1 MAQSQLLASLWTKIG
16 DIVAGF
22 FAIIPQAM
30 YFLYTSLASIIDLCQ
45 FIFRKLAG
53 LETYYYNDNIKS
65 GDILIDFIEGVLGIN
80 KQYSALN
87 TVFWSLIIFGVI
99 VLILMTILTL
109 IKAHYNYDSEKSSPS
124 YIIRK
129 SVKAIFTMAL
139 VPLCTLFG
147 LYLSQAMF
155 KALDSITSN
164 NVESQINEVFET
176 DAINNF
182 SYSTSEN
189 GSKIYSSYDFFNERE
204 WCTNFTFS
212 GYLFE
217 ICSED
222 ANRVR
227 YGSYTPNSEN
237 WDNMGVFYTNVADTT
252 QAREIVAD
260 QIDFAFKNNLTL
272 KIKDTVSISGD
283 EAAAAIGSS
292 LAYGPSAGFAAGLIN
307 VNSFSKYNV
316 GLVWSYY
323 NLWAFNFLLA
333 FIGVAACISLFSSLL
348 FGLFTRILFSV
359 VLFMVYS
366 PIVGIM
372 PFDDGNS
379 YKEWQKQ
386 FISYLLSAYT
396 SVFAVNILFIL
407 LPAFFSISFFN
418 INFLDGIVRMLI
430 MIAGLTMAKRF
441 VAIFSNFLGAQNI
454 DELGQATKKSAGA
467 PTMKA
472 VGMTARLG
480 GAALF
485 SRNVANLVKTKT
497 APYVAKVAQKI
508 GDTKFAQK
516 VVKSKAGRKIAQV
529 SSQIGLT
536 LTNASQKINNFGK
549 KVKNV
554 TKRVAKNPVI
564 KSIGKIAASVI
575 GLPVDPHRDDEY
587 EDWTNP
593 ETGETEQVLKQTD
606 EERKRGEPRVRKPK
620 MRTLLKNQ
628 VLDVSGASF
637 KAVGKLTGLKDAFDK
652 LYKNNDGVDYLKEQI
667 NSLASQIKGLKGPV
681 FQTSKDAKLKETKKE
696 DLQRQ
701 FAYDIDYSSSKKA
714 LEKIQEIAKQISTH
728 PDDYDI

>member
-1 MAQSQLLASLWTKIG
+1 MAQSQLLSSLWTKIG

-22 FAIIPQAM
+22 FAIIPQVM
-30 YFLYTSLASIIDLCQ
+30 YFLYTSIASVIDLCQ

-53 LETYYYNDNIKS
+53 LETYYFNDNVKS
-65 GDILIDFIEGVLGIN
+65 GDILIEFIEGVLGIN

-129 SVKAIFTMAL
+129 SIKAVFTMAL
-139 VPLCTLFG
+139 IPLCTLFG

-164 NVESQINEVFET
+164 KTETQMLDVFES
-176 DAINNF
+176 DAVNNF
-182 SYSTSEN
+182 SYSSGEN
-189 GSKIYSSYDFFNERE
+189 GTKIYSSYDFFNERE
-204 WCTNFTFS
+204 WCSNFTFS
-212 GYLFE
+212 GYIFE
-217 ICSED
+217 ICAD
-222 ANRVR
+222 QANRVR
-227 YGSYTPNSEN
+227 YGSYTPNGDG
-237 WDNMGVFYTNVADTT
+237 WDNMGVFYTNVADVG
-252 QAREIVAD
+252 QAREIVAN

-272 KIKDTVSISGD
+272 NSRKTVSISGD

-292 LAYGPSAGFAAGLIN
+292 LYYGPSAGFAVGLIN

-333 FIGVAACISLFSSLL
+333 FIGVAACISLFTNLL

-372 PFDDGNS
+372 PFDDGNA
-379 YKEWQKQ
+379 YKGWQQK

-407 LPAFFSISFFN
+407 LPVIFSISFFN
-418 INFLDGIVRMLI
+418 IKFLDGIVRLLL

-441 VAIFSNFLGAQNI
+441 VAIFSNFIGAQNI
-454 DELGQATKKSAGA
+454 DELGQAAKKDAGA

-472 VGMTARLG
+472 VGMTATLG
-480 GAALF
+480 GAAIF
-485 SRNVANLVKTKT
+485 SRNIANLIKTKSS
-497 APYVAKVAQKI
+497 PYISKVSQKI
-508 GDTKFAQK
+508 GESKLVQK
-516 VVKSKAGRKIAQV
+516 VVKSKAGKKISQI

-536 LTNASQKINNFGK
+536 LTNASQGINKFGK

-554 TKRVAKNPVI
+554 AKRVAKNPII
-564 KSIGKIAASVI
+564 KSLGKFGASVI
-575 GLPVDPHRDDEY
+575 GLPVDPHEDDEY

-593 ETGETEQVLKQTD
+593 ETGETEKVLKQTQ
-606 EERKRGEPRVRKPK
+606 EEKEKGMPRVKKPK

-628 VLDVSGASF
+628 LLDVSGASF
-637 KAVGKLTGLKDAFDK
+637 KAIGNLLGLKNAFDK
-652 LYKNNDGVDYLKEQI
+652 LYKSNDGVDYLKEQI

-681 FQTSKDAKLKETKKE
+681 FQTMADVSKKEKEKE

-701 FAYDIDYSSSKKA
+701 LAYDIDYESSKLA
-714 LEKIQEIAKQISTH
+714 LKKIEEIAKQISGN

>member
-1 MAQSQLLASLWTKIG
+1 M
-16 DIVAGF
+16 VH
-22 FAIIPQAM
+22 
-30 YFLYTSLASIIDLCQ
+30 
-45 FIFRKLAG
+45 KL
-53 LETYYYNDNIKS
+53 
-65 GDILIDFIEGVLGIN
+65 
-80 KQYSALN
+80 
-87 TVFWSLIIFGVI
+87 
-99 VLILMTILTL
+99 
-109 IKAHYNYDSEKSSPS
+109 
-124 YIIRK
+124 
-129 SVKAIFTMAL
+129 
-139 VPLCTLFG
+139 
-147 LYLSQAMF
+147 
-155 KALDSITSN
+155 
-164 NVESQINEVFET
+164 
-176 DAINNF
+176 
-182 SYSTSEN
+182 
-189 GSKIYSSYDFFNERE
+189 
-204 WCTNFTFS
+204 TFS

-536 LTNASQKINNFGK
+536 LTNASQRINNFGK

-628 VLDVSGASF
+628 LLDVSGASF
-637 KAVGKLTGLKDAFDK
+637 KAIGNLLGLKDAFDK
-652 LYKNNDGVDYLKEQI
+652 LYKSNDGVDYLKTQI

-681 FQTSKDAKLKETKKE
+681 FQTAKDAKLKETEKE

>member
-22 FAIIPQAM
+22 FSIIPQAM

-628 VLDVSGASF
+628 LLDVSGASF

-652 LYKNNDGVDYLKEQI
+652 LYKSNDGVDYLKEQI

>member
-109 IKAHYNYDSEKSSPS
+109 IKAQYNYDSEKSSPS

-155 KALDSITSN
+155 KALDSITFN

-508 GDTKFAQK
+508 GETKFAQK

-606 EERKRGEPRVRKPK
+606 EERKRGELRVRKPK

-628 VLDVSGASF
+628 LLDVSGASF
-637 KAVGKLTGLKDAFDK
+637 KAIGNLLGLKDAFDK
-652 LYKNNDGVDYLKEQI
+652 LYKSNDGVDYLKTQI

-681 FQTSKDAKLKETKKE
+681 FQTAKDTKLKETEKE

-714 LEKIQEIAKQISTH
+714 LEKIQEIAKQISGH

>member
-87 TVFWSLIIFGVI
+87 TVFWSLVIFGVI
-99 VLILMTILTL
+99 VLTLMTILTL
-109 IKAHYNYDSEKSSPS
+109 IKAQYNYDSEKSSPS

-155 KALDSITSN
+155 KALDTITSN
-164 NVESQINEVFET
+164 NAESQINEVFET

-227 YGSYTPNSEN
+227 YGSYTPNGGG
-237 WDNMGVFYTNVADTT
+237 WDNMGVFYTNVADVG
-252 QAREIVAD
+252 QAREIVAN

-272 KIKDTVSISGD
+272 NSRKTVSISGD
-283 EAAAAIGSS
+283 EASAAIGSS

-307 VNSFSKYNV
+307 VKGFSKYNV

-372 PFDDGNS
+372 PFDDGNA

-407 LPAFFSISFFN
+407 LPAFFSIAFFN
-418 INFLDGIVRMLI
+418 IDFLDGIVRLLI

-454 DELGQATKKSAGA
+454 DELGQASKKSASA

-485 SRNVANLVKTKT
+485 SRNVANLIKTKS
-497 APYVAKVAQKI
+497 APYISKMGEKI
-508 GDTKFAQK
+508 GETKLAQK
-516 VVKSKAGRKIAQV
+516 VVKSKAGRKIAQI
-529 SSQIGLT
+529 SSQIGLK
-536 LTNASQKINNFGK
+536 LTHASQGINNFGK

-564 KSIGKIAASVI
+564 KSIGKLGASMI

-593 ETGETEQVLKQTD
+593 ATGETEQVLKQTD
-606 EERKRGEPRVRKPK
+606 EERKRGAPRVRKPK
-620 MRTLLKNQ
+620 MGALLKNQ
-628 VLDVSGASF
+628 LLDVSGASF
-637 KAVGKLTGLKDAFDK
+637 KAIGNLLGLKDAFDK
-652 LYKNNDGVDYLKEQI
+652 LYKSNDGVDYLKEQI
-667 NSLASQIKGLKGPV
+667 NSLASQIKGLRAPV
-681 FQTSKDAKLKETKKE
+681 FQTASDVKFKEAGKE
-696 DLQRQ
+696 DLKRQ
-701 FAYDIDYSSSKKA
+701 FAYDIDYKSSNLA
-714 LEKIQEIAKQISTH
+714 LRKIQEIAKQISEH